1 MYLHKTKDANTEKQF
16 NAQQY
21 VYLAINRRV
30 ISSIYVESHQVIK
43 TLQKQN
49 AFKKFTELKR
59 DF

>member
-1 MYLHKTKDANTEKQF
+1 MQTQKKQF